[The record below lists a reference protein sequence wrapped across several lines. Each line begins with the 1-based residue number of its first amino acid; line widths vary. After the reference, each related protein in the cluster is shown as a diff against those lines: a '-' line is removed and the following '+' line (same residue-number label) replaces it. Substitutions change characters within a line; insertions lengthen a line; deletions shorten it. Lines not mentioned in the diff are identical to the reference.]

1 MPLRQRS
8 KVTAMSGHNR
18 WTKIKRQK
26 EAMGA
31 SKGKLFSKLIKEI
44 TVAARLGGGD
54 PSGNARLRAAIS
66 AAREANVPSDNITRA
81 IKKGTGEL
89 EGVQYEEVTYEGYG
103 PGGVALMV
111 ECLTDNRHRTAGD
124 VRATLSK
131 GGGHLAAEGSV
142 SWVFTKKG
150 SISIKPGPSEDE
162 VMEKALEAG
171 AEDVLA
177 QGGDG
182 FEIRTEPGALHNVAQ
197 ALEKSGVPLGEQRW
211 TYVPSS
217 TVKLEGEAA
226 RKMLKLMDSLE
237 DSEDVQNIYANFEV
251 DDALIQQ
258 LA

>member
-1 MPLRQRS
+1 
-8 KVTAMSGHNR
+8 MSGHNR

-44 TVAARLGGGD
+44 TVSARLGGAD
-54 PSGNARLRAAIS
+54 PSGNARLRAAMN
-66 AAREANVPSDNITRA
+66 AAREANMPSDNITRA

-142 SWVFTKKG
+142 SWVFSKKG
-150 SISIKPGPSEDE
+150 SINVKAGPSEDV

-171 AEDVLA
+171 AEDVIP

-182 FEIRTEPGALHNVAQ
+182 FEIRTDPGALHTVAQ
-197 ALEKSGVPLGEQRW
+197 ALERSGIPLGEQRW

-217 TVKLEGEAA
+217 TVKLDGDAA
-226 RKMLKLMDSLE
+226 RKMLKLMDTLE
-237 DSEDVQNIYANFEV
+237 DSDDVQNIYANFEV

>member
-1 MPLRQRS
+1 
-8 KVTAMSGHNR
+8 MSGHNR

-44 TVAARLGGGD
+44 TVAARLGGAD
-54 PSGNARLRAAIS
+54 PGGNARLRAAIS
-66 AAREANVPSDNITRA
+66 AAREANMPSDNITRA

-89 EGVQYEEVTYEGYG
+89 EGVHYEEVTYEGYG

-142 SWVFTKKG
+142 SWGFTRKG
-150 SISIKPGPSEDE
+150 SIAVKPGPSEDE
-162 VMEKALEAG
+162 LMEKALDAG
-171 AEDVLA
+171 AEDVIA

-182 FEIRTEPGALHNVAQ
+182 FEVRTDPAALHTVAS
-197 ALEKSGVPLGEQRW
+197 ALEKAGVKLGEQRW
-211 TYVPSS
+211 IYVPQN
-217 TVKLEGEAA
+217 TVRLEGDAA
-226 RKMLKLMDSLE
+226 RKMLKLMDMLE
-237 DSEDVQNIYANFEV
+237 DSEDVQNIHANFEV

-258 LA
+258 MA